1 MAWDKWQSSGIHCG
15 ARQAETRAEWAL
27 ETIVEVEVKAWQ
39 RQLGI

>member
-1 MAWDKWQSSGIHCG
+1 MVRGKWQPGGIHRG
-15 ARQAETRAEWAL
+15 VRKAETRAEWAF